1 MADAK
6 KRYGLFFSKKQNGFV
21 RGKPS
26 IFGDDSDDDDQGGL
40 GFSSQKESRKNK
52 LKKQAQLE
60 IDKALQDDPSVYEY
74 DNIYDDIQSDKI
86 KSDIL
91 LKSKEDKKPKY
102 IEGLLKAAASRKKE
116 QEKRTERK
124 VQQEREEEGE
134 EFRDKEEFV
143 TSAYKKKLLE
153 LQEEEER
160 ESKEAEMEA
169 LLDVTK
175 QKDLGG
181 FYRFLYQQTA
191 GTAGTTGPQTEGD
204 DGGGG

>member
-1 MADAK
+1 M
-6 KRYGLFFSKKQNGFV
+6 LFDLAMDEQGVFST
-21 RGKPS
+21 S
-26 IFGDDSDDDDQGGL
+26 L
-40 GFSSQKESRKNK
+40 QKESRKNK

-74 DNIYDDIQSDKI
+74 DKIYDDIQSEKI
-86 KSDIL
+86 KTDLL
-91 LKSKEDKKPKY
+91 LKTKADKKPKY

-124 VQQEREEEGE
+124 IQQEREAEGE
-134 EFRDKEEFV
+134 EFKDKEEFV

-160 ESKEAEMEA
+160 EKKEAEMEA

-175 QKDLGG
+175 QKDLSG
-181 FYRFLYQQTA
+181 FYRFLYQQTS
-191 GTAGTTGPQTEGD
+191 GTDPQQADNADD
-204 DGGGG
+204 DGGGGGDGSKKTTTVKQEPEDVEEGF